1 MVLAERAGA
10 LQSEMLHTLN
20 IDDEDEPYKYGLL
33 FLIGFDEN
41 GIYVDSCVDV
51 SAALGVTACGMLAA
65 EKLTGVRN
73 DAVRDITVAAT
84 FLDLRSRFIHGSGNP
99 GPYLIKTESPLTRDE
114 LQDFLRACEPSRRK
128 ALLKKATI

>member
-41 GIYVDSCVDV
+41 GIYVDPCVDV

-73 DAVRDITVAAT
+73 DGCYV
-84 FLDLRSRFIHGSGNP
+84 LRSPVAVHPRVWKPRPVPDQNRV
-99 GPYLIKTESPLTRDE
+99 PLTRDE